1 MRHSLNI
8 LLLNGVGVA
17 AAMCSM
23 VSFVPQIIKLLR
35 EHDASAVSLHMYVV
49 TVVGFALWTSYGVL
63 LGQWPLIGSN
73 LINLS
78 LAIFI
83 LVLKLYFSRRGARD
97 SDTSGP
103 RS

>member
-1 MRHSLNI
+1 MNS

-17 AAMCSM
+17 AAVCSM

-78 LAIFI
+78 LALFI
-83 LVLKLYFSRRGARD
+83 LVLKLYFSRLGARA
-97 SDTSGP
+97 GQ
-103 RS
+103 RLVG